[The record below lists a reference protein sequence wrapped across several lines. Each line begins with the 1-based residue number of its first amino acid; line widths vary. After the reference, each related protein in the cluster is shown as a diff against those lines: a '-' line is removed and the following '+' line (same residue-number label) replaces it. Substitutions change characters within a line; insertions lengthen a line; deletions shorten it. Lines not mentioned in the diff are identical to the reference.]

1 MVLCFKLLF
10 GPTAAIFLSAVVILS
25 CFTNVPQLQLSLKYT
40 GELDS
45 SYVAPAPVPKCDIF
59 RGEWVPDPAPPQY
72 TNETCDFIQEHQN
85 CMLYGRPDLEFLK
98 WRWKPEGCDLPRFD
112 PHRFLQVVANKS
124 VAFVG
129 DSLARNHMQS
139 LFCLLAKVRY
149 ITTALK

>member
-25 CFTNVPQLQLSLKYT
+25 CFTNVPQLQLSLSYT

-98 WRWKPEGCDLPRFD
+98 WRWKPDGCDLPRFD